1 MRKRNP
7 IAAVLI
13 LACALSACGGAAG
26 TAASPAPSAAPSAVS
41 AAPSSEAEPA
51 AENAASSSEAEPA
64 AESAAPSSE
73 AEPAAESAAPS
84 SEAEPAAENDAP
96 SSEAEPAPAPA
107 VSAPSEAAPAPA
119 PAASVPA
126 ADPRQTALSYV
137 GRSAAELAAAIGQPN
152 STEYASSCIGDGED
166 GIMTASPSTPIG
178 APTAPSG
185 WKTSFDHAGQT
196 QTVAAPAAGGAH
208 RGGRSAVAAP
218 GQAPL

>member
-51 AENAASSSEAEPA
+51 AE
-64 AESAAPSSE
+64 SAAPSSE

-84 SEAEPAAENDAP
+84 SK
-96 SSEAEPAPAPA
+96 AEPAPAPA

-119 PAASVPA
+119 PAPAPAASVPA
-126 ADPRQTALSYV
+126 ADPKQTALSYV

-166 GIMTASPSTPIG
+166 GIWYYDG
-178 APTAPSG
+178 
-185 WKTSFDHAGQT
+185 F
-196 QTVAAPAAGGAH
+196 TVYTY
-208 RGGRSAVAAP
+208 RGTDGSERVEDVF
-218 GQAPL
+218 

>member
-51 AENAASSSEAEPA
+51 AE
-64 AESAAPSSE
+64 SAAPSSE

-84 SEAEPAAENDAP
+84 SEAEPAAEP
-96 SSEAEPAPAPA
+96 
-107 VSAPSEAAPAPA
+107 APAPA

-126 ADPRQTALSYV
+126 ADPKQTALSYV

-166 GIMTASPSTPIG
+166 GIWYYDGFTVYTYRSTDG
-178 APTAPSG
+178 SERVEDV
-185 WKTSFDHAGQT
+185 F
-196 QTVAAPAAGGAH
+196 
-208 RGGRSAVAAP
+208 
-218 GQAPL
+218 

>member
-41 AAPSSEAEPA
+41 AAA
-51 AENAASSSEAEPA
+51 
-64 AESAAPSSE
+64 
-73 AEPAAESAAPS
+73 S

-96 SSEAEPAPAPA
+96 SSEAEPAPAPTA
-107 VSAPSEAAPAPA
+107 SAPSEAA

-166 GIMTASPSTPIG
+166 GIWYYDG
-178 APTAPSG
+178 
-185 WKTSFDHAGQT
+185 F
-196 QTVAAPAAGGAH
+196 TVYTY
-208 RGGRSAVAAP
+208 RGTDGSERVEDVF
-218 GQAPL
+218 